1 MMKNRLLI
9 GKKGTL
15 LIAVLLSLLQTEML
29 VQGDWVELERSE
41 VKLDD
46 MLGEGAFGEV
56 YRGEVQIDGEK
67 RPCAVKKVK
76 GKIVFIALLVS

>member
-1 MMKNRLLI
+1 M
-9 GKKGTL
+9 
-15 LIAVLLSLLQTEML
+15 IAVLLSLLQTEML

-41 VKLDD
+41 VKLDE

>member
-1 MMKNRLLI
+1 M
-9 GKKGTL
+9 
-15 LIAVLLSLLQTEML
+15 IAVLLSLVQTEML

>member
-1 MMKNRLLI
+1 MI

>member
-1 MMKNRLLI
+1 MSRLI
-9 GKKGTL
+9 GKIGTL
-15 LIAVLLSLLQTEML
+15 LTAVLLSHLQTEML

-41 VKLDD
+41 VKLDEV
-46 MLGEGAFGEV
+46 LGEGAFGEV
-56 YRGEVQIDGEK
+56 YKGEVQIGEEK

>member
-1 MMKNRLLI
+1 M
-9 GKKGTL
+9 L
-15 LIAVLLSLLQTEML
+15 LIAVLLSHLQTEML

-41 VKLDD
+41 VKLDK

-67 RPCAVKKVK
+67 WPCAVKKVK
-76 GKIVFIALLVS
+76 GKIVFIALLNVF

>member
-1 MMKNRLLI
+1 M
-9 GKKGTL
+9 
-15 LIAVLLSLLQTEML
+15 IAVLLSLLQTEML

-76 GKIVFIALLVS
+76 GKIVFIALFVS